1 MKLEHITTAK
11 AGEIKAYDEA
21 NDRYMGYISYTLDD
35 GKLLLEH
42 TVVNPEY
49 RGQGIAEKLV
59 EECVSLCRSKGWKL
73 VPICS
78 YAVKLIGRKETWSD
92 VL

>member
-1 MKLEHITTAK
+1 MKLEHHTTAK

-21 NDRYMGYISYTLDD
+21 NALYMGYVSYTLDD
-35 GKLLLEH
+35 DKLLLEH

-49 RGQGIAEKLV
+49 RGQGVAEKLV
-59 EECVSLCRSKGWKL
+59 EECVALCRREGWKI

-78 YAVKLIGRKETWSD
+78 YAVKLIGRKEAWSD